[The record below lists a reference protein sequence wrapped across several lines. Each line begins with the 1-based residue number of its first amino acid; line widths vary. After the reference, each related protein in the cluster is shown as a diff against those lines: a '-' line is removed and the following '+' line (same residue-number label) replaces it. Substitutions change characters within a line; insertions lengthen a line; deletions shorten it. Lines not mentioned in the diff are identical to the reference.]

1 MKHASDPIFFN
12 FLNIIRCRQPT
23 QIKFDNILLDCMI
36 LEDEILSNI
45 NATTTILCIN
55 QINVDNYNNLILE
68 KLFSSNE
75 VFDVA
80 LDTNVF
86 EFEHMQQWIKNS
98 HFDPLRKIAVEAL
111 VLITKN
117 IDMSKGRINGAFA
130 IITFVKF
137 NENTIISSIT
147 IEIINIEFQLT
158 LNNVIT
164 K

>member
-1 MKHASDPIFFN
+1 MRHASDPIFLN
-12 FLNIIRCRQPT
+12 FLNIIRCRKPT

>member
-1 MKHASDPIFFN
+1 
-12 FLNIIRCRQPT
+12 
-23 QIKFDNILLDCMI
+23 MI